1 MSKTITD
8 DREVVFE
15 QPGKSAGVVE
25 QEGPT
30 PSQSNEEMWLAD
42 TEPHRKDRR
51 RAMEFDRP
59 INEELGAALG
69 GMDDNDSVR
78 DDGAPGLHPEQQIR
92 DEEEMRTPPRR
103 QPRGVGSQQPRGPR
117 VVMDESA
124 SGPGYMAA
132 PPVKTT
138 GRNRLYS
145 EWSPV
150 AALEGTVSR
159 MQQDL
164 DNLQTENRFLWTRRA
179 TGPVP
184 LVRQAALTT
193 TKVPGLVVPPVG
205 SNINKC
211 LMRLFCRMDGTMR
224 PRHYSCCHIYREMP

>member
-8 DREVVFE
+8 DSEVVFE

-30 PSQSNEEMWLAD
+30 PSQGNGETWLAD

-69 GMDDNDSVR
+69 GRNDNDSVR

-92 DEEEMRTPPRR
+92 DEEEMRTPPRQ

-150 AALEGTVSR
+150 AMLEGTVSR

-164 DNLQTENRFLWTRRA
+164 DNLQTENRFLQTRRA

-193 TKVPGLVVPPVG
+193 TKVPWFSG
-205 SNINKC
+205 S
-211 LMRLFCRMDGTMR
+211 T
-224 PRHYSCCHIYREMP
+224 SW